1 MKLRK
6 KNVETT
12 DSGVP
17 VFNQKYNMG
26 KYYENLDNL
35 IELIKKV
42 EKKHL
47 LAEFLL
53 ECIVITKENPTKS
66 AHEIIKEAK
75 KKWSK

>member
-1 MKLRK
+1 
-6 KNVETT
+6 
-12 DSGVP
+12 
-17 VFNQKYNMG
+17 MG